1 MVVLLVL
8 MTLILALTLDHVVQK
23 LGFARH
29 RSAQATAA
37 ADVARDTLAEAPLA
51 EAPLATTPLATAPLA
66 TAPLATT
73 LRSAVAGPPMPGFL
87 DPSHC
92 WIELRPTG
100 LAAVGVDALVT
111 ALLGPPDRVTMRPT
125 GAFVIR
131 GEPLLTL
138 HRGTRQL
145 TLRAPVSG
153 LVAEHNLALQAAP
166 AALADQPY
174 GAHWLCLLQPQELGT
189 ALRAM
194 TIAEEA
200 TRWLR
205 GELRRAREALLALHQ
220 PATAKLGL
228 TAADGGLP
236 EAGLSTLLADD
247 EWRALAGEVFGAEA
261 PIGGPPTT

>member
-8 MTLILALTLDHVVQK
+8 MTLIIALTLDHIVQK
-23 LGFARH
+23 LAFQRRRGAK
-29 RSAQATAA
+29 AA
-37 ADVARDTLAEAPLA
+37 AAMGLAKAPLA
-51 EAPLATTPLATAPLA
+51 DAPLADAP
-66 TAPLATT
+66 
-73 LRSAVAGPPMPGFL
+73 RSAMAGPPVPGFL
-87 DPSHC
+87 DAGHC

-100 LAAVGVDALVT
+100 LVAVGADALAT
-111 ALLGPPDRVTMRPT
+111 ALLGPPDRVTVRPT
-125 GAFVIR
+125 GAFVVR

-138 HRGTRQL
+138 HRGARQL

-153 LVAEHNLALQAAP
+153 LVAEHHAALNAAP
-166 AALADQPY
+166 ARLAEQPY
-174 GAHWLCLLQPQELGT
+174 GPHWLCLVQPQELGA

-220 PATAKLGL
+220 PAAATLGT

-236 EAGLSTLLADD
+236 EPGLSALLADD
-247 EWRALAGEVFGAEA
+247 EWRSLTREVFGADA
-261 PIGGPPTT
+261 PAGTPPTA